1 MATPRLDIEPQMLKW
16 ACERSGRDEA
26 VILKSVPQML
36 KWMDGTARPTM
47 KQLQKFAAVTY
58 TPVGYLFLA
67 VPPTETVPLP
77 DLRTVKNDRL
87 TRPSANLI
95 ATIHICQQRQEWYR
109 QHQLLSGHDPLSFV
123 GSLNATVPTPE
134 AAQKIRKALNFTA
147 EDRTQLQTWEE
158 ATRHLIAAIE
168 ATGVLVMVSGIV
180 GNNNHRSLDPEEF
193 RGFAMADDIAPLIFI
208 NGADAKSAQMFTMA
222 HEIAHIWLGESAV
235 SDVSVSEKTTHKVES
250 WCNEVAAEFLVPR
263 KELRAEYADD
273 EKPSAQVHRLTKHF
287 KVSSLVILRRLRDLK
302 LLKEDQFWPLYRKE
316 LQRIKTKT
324 NAGGNFYTT
333 KQVRIG
339 RNFARAVIEST
350 LEGKTLYRDA
360 FRLLELEKMDTFNK
374 LCEALSE

>member
-1 MATPRLDIEPQMLKW
+1 
-16 ACERSGRDEA
+16 
-26 VILKSVPQML
+26 ML

-58 TPVGYLFLA
+58 TPMGYLFLA
-67 VPPTETVPLP
+67 APPTETVPLP
-77 DLRTVKNDRL
+77 DLRTVKDDRL

-123 GSLNATVPTPE
+123 GSLNTTVPTPE
-134 AAQKIRKALNFTA
+134 AAQKIRNALNFTA

-158 ATRHLIAAIE
+158 ATRHLTAAID
-168 ATGVLVMVSGIV
+168 AIGVLVMVSGIV
-180 GNNNHRSLDPEEF
+180 GNNTHRLLDPEEF

-222 HEIAHIWLGESAV
+222 HELAHIWLGESAV
-235 SDVSVSEKTTHKVES
+235 SDVSVVEKTTHKVES
-250 WCNEVAAEFLVPR
+250 WCNEVAAEFLVPWEEL
-263 KELRAEYADD
+263 KEEYAADT
-273 EKPSAQVHRLTKHF
+273 KPSAQVHRLTKHF

-302 LLKEDQFWPLYRKE
+302 LIKERQFWPLYNNE
-316 LQRIKTKT
+316 LQRIKTKA

-333 KQVRIG
+333 KQARIG
-339 RNFARAVIEST
+339 RSFARAIIEST

-360 FRLLELEKMDTFNK
+360 FRLLELDKMDTFNK
-374 LCEALSE
+374 LCQALGA